1 MNATWSRFFQ
11 GGSAGEGKISKTD
24 SRANSVEVQYEAC
37 PLNQVEVGVPVRVKK
52 LCASHDI
59 QVRLLISTL
68 INNITPRKSMRR
80 ALSL

>member
-1 MNATWSRFFQ
+1 MNATWRRFLQ

-24 SRANSVEVQYEAC
+24 SRANSVEVQCEAC
-37 PLNQVEVGVPVRVKK
+37 PLNQVEVGVAVRVKK
-52 LCASHDI
+52 LCVSHDI

-68 INNITPRKSMRR
+68 INDVTLRKFMRR

>member
-1 MNATWSRFFQ
+1 MNATWRRFFQ

-37 PLNQVEVGVPVRVKK
+37 PLNQVEVGAAVRIKK

-68 INNITPRKSMRR
+68 INNVTPRKSMRR

>member
-1 MNATWSRFFQ
+1 MNATWRRFFQ

-24 SRANSVEVQYEAC
+24 SRANSVEVQYESC
-37 PLNQVEVGVPVRVKK
+37 PLNQVEVGAAVRIKK

-68 INNITPRKSMRR
+68 INNVTPRKSMRR

>member
-1 MNATWSRFFQ
+1 MKATWRRFFQ

-24 SRANSVEVQYEAC
+24 SRANSVEVQCEAC
-37 PLNQVEVGVPVRVKK
+37 PLNQVEVGAAVRIKK